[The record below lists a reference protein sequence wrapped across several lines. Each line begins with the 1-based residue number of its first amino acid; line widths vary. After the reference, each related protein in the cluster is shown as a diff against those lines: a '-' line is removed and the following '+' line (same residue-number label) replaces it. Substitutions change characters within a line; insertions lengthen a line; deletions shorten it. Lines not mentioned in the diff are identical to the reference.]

1 MIVGISPA
9 KVGHRQTPNPKR
21 PANRGVLLCKH
32 GFSTHVSLLQNPES
46 EFDFFA
52 ARGEMEGAGAPFL
65 A

>member
-1 MIVGISPA
+1 LGELRKADYALLFNVL
-9 KVGHRQTPNPKR
+9 RCYW
-21 PANRGVLLCKH
+21 RGNLLIQGLYKP
-32 GFSTHVSLLQNPES
+32 VSLLQNPES

>member
-1 MIVGISPA
+1 MLLQIC
-9 KVGHRQTPNPKR
+9 PNEFFCQ
-21 PANRGVLLCKH
+21 L
-32 GFSTHVSLLQNPES
+32 SLLQNPES

>member
-1 MIVGISPA
+1 MLVFQIKRGHPA
-9 KVGHRQTPNPKR
+9 M
-21 PANRGVLLCKH
+21 A
-32 GFSTHVSLLQNPES
+32 FSTYLSLLQNPES

>member
-1 MIVGISPA
+1 MKNYFDPGPLIHYGLYKP
-9 KVGHRQTPNPKR
+9 
-21 PANRGVLLCKH
+21 
-32 GFSTHVSLLQNPES
+32 VSLLQNPES

>member
-1 MIVGISPA
+1 MSA
-9 KVGHRQTPNPKR
+9 TPLSSNF
-21 PANRGVLLCKH
+21 VLTW
-32 GFSTHVSLLQNPES
+32 FQMSLLQNPES

>member
-1 MIVGISPA
+1 MRTCAISA
-9 KVGHRQTPNPKR
+9 STEINRSLPKTQSKR
-21 PANRGVLLCKH
+21 TIFELMLSH
-32 GFSTHVSLLQNPES
+32 SSLLQNPES

>member
-1 MIVGISPA
+1 MKLKESQKELPQ
-9 KVGHRQTPNPKR
+9 R
-21 PANRGVLLCKH
+21 LL
-32 GFSTHVSLLQNPES
+32 SLLQNPES

>member
-1 MIVGISPA
+1 MDEI
-9 KVGHRQTPNPKR
+9 RR
-21 PANRGVLLCKH
+21 WRKH
-32 GFSTHVSLLQNPES
+32 LSLLQNPES

>member
-1 MIVGISPA
+1 MVISLA
-9 KVGHRQTPNPKR
+9 AWNLAT
-21 PANRGVLLCKH
+21 LCKISRN
-32 GFSTHVSLLQNPES
+32 FLMSPMSLLQNPES